1 MGLQARV
8 RDMQFKPFLHGPLIL
23 HRCLQDIISKRLQKV
38 EIPILNPPRQGKK
51 CLVLDIDYTFFDL
64 GSAAERPD
72 ELARP

>member
-1 MGLQARV
+1 
-8 RDMQFKPFLHGPLIL
+8 MQE
-23 HRCLQDIISKRLQKV
+23 IIQKRLQKV
-38 EIPILNPPRQGKK
+38 EIPVLNPPRQGKK